1 MADMIE
7 CLQGG
12 VRGSGTEFSQRS
24 HCQARPGRGRLA
36 GSPSTPPPGCLS
48 LPHKSMIA
56 SKMIYVT
63 ATPCIQAKERSL
75 AQGRPAA
82 VLERAGIHQQLLANE
97 QDIRQH
103 LLANEQEHRPI
114 SRHDAGVGGA
124 AQESSMV
131 IREAEREAA
140 SILQQARAE
149 ADSITAAAREQA
161 ERIIG

>member
-1 MADMIE
+1 MADVIE

-12 VRGSGTEFSQRS
+12 VHGSGTEFSERS
-24 HCQARPGRGRLA
+24 HCQAKPGRGRLA

-56 SKMIYVT
+56 SKMI
-63 ATPCIQAKERSL
+63 CHGNQWIQAKER
-75 AQGRPAA
+75 AK
-82 VLERAGIHQQLLANE
+82 ERQSAFIERQGIHQQLLANE
-97 QDIRQH
+97 QDIREH
-103 LLANEQEHRPI
+103 LLANQQEHRPI
-114 SRHDAGVGGA
+114 SRHDARVGGA
-124 AQESSMV
+124 AHESSMV

-140 SILQQARAE
+140 SILQKARAE